1 VPIPVQ
7 RLRIATVPYVNAAPL
22 VWGFQHGALRDRVEL
37 LAVPPALIPDL
48 LREGRADAGL
58 VPVIATQ
65 GLDDHLI
72 HPSLGIASPQ
82 RARSVLLISKRP
94 LEEVRSIALD
104 AGSRSSAALLKVIL
118 AARRLTGIVFTEQ
131 APALPAMLE
140 TSDAALLIGDAALQ
154 AETRGLEVLDLAAEW
169 HRLTRLPFLFAVWAV
184 RRDGWPADE
193 GDLFTQS
200 YLEGRERLDGI
211 AADTAPGLGLEPSA
225 VAEYLRVNIRYE
237 LGAEEHRAA
246 DLFLG
251 RAHEIGLIGPPR
263 PLPLLDTAPI
273 KTPERRAVRHP
284 GAGVEDALAGAA
296 DGRRLAPDEALA
308 LLRDAP
314 LLDLAMAAD
323 LVRRRLHPEP
333 VVTYI
338 VDRNVNYT
346 NVCVAR
352 CSFCAFY
359 RDPGDPEG
367 YLHSRE
373 TLFAKIEETLA
384 VGGTGVLMQGGHHPD
399 LPIAWYED
407 LLRSITGRFPT
418 LHLHAFSPSEIQH
431 IARVSRIPI
440 DEVLARLKAAG
451 LRSIPGG
458 GGEILVDEVRLRI
471 SPLKTM
477 SDDWLGVMESAHRL
491 GLPTTATMMFGHVE
505 SYADRVEHLV
515 RIRDL
520 QDRSLASGARGFTA
534 FIAWTYKAENTALG
548 GGEATSAEYL
558 RTQAVSRLFLD
569 NVPNIQSS
577 WVTQG
582 KEIGQVALKFGAN
595 DMGSIMIEENVV
607 KAAGAHGCT
616 TRTEMERLIREA
628 GYQPRQRDTLY
639 NPVA

>member
-1 VPIPVQ
+1 MQ
-7 RLRIATVPYVNAAPL
+7 RLRIATVPYLNAAPL
-22 VWGFQHGALRDRVEL
+22 VWGFRHGMLRDRVEL
-37 LAVPPALIPDL
+37 LAVPPARIADL
-48 LREGRADAGL
+48 LRERQADAGL

-65 GLDDHLI
+65 GLDDHAI
-72 HPSLGIASPQ
+72 HPALGIASPE
-82 RARSVLLISKRP
+82 RARSVILASRRP
-94 LEEVRSIALD
+94 LEKVRSIALD
-104 AGSRSSAALLKVIL
+104 AGSRSSAALVKVIL

-131 APALPAMLE
+131 APDLPAMLE
-140 TSDAALLIGDAALQ
+140 TSDAALLIGDAALR
-154 AETRGLEVLDLAAEW
+154 ADTRGLEVLDLAAEW

-184 RRDGWPADE
+184 RRDAWPADE
-193 GDLFTQS
+193 GDLFMQS
-200 YLEGRERLDGI
+200 YLEGRERLDAI
-211 AADTAPGLGLEPSA
+211 ADDAAPGLGLASA
-225 VAEYLRVNIRYE
+225 SVADYLRVNIRYE

-263 PLPLLDTAPI
+263 PLPLLDTATI
-273 KTPERRAVRHP
+273 TAPERRAVRRP
-284 GAGVEDALAGAA
+284 GARLDETLSGAA
-296 DGRRLAPDEALA
+296 DGRRLGTDDALA

-367 YLHSRE
+367 YLHTKE

-399 LPIAWYED
+399 LPIEWYED

-418 LHLHAFSPSEIQH
+418 VHLHAFSPSEIQH
-431 IARVSRIPI
+431 IARVSRLSI
-440 DEVLARLKAAG
+440 DAVLTRLKAAG

-458 GGEILVDEVRLRI
+458 GGEILVDEVRRRI

-477 SDDWLGVMESAHRL
+477 SDDWLGVMDSAHRL

-505 SYADRVEHLV
+505 SYADRIEHL
-515 RIRDL
+515 RKIRDL
-520 QDRSLASGARGFTA
+520 QDRSLAGGARGFTA